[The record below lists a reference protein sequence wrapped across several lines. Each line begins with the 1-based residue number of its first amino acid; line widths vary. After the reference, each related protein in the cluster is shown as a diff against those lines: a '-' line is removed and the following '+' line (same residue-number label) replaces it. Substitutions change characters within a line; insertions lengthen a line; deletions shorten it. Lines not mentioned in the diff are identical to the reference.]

1 MHNCEKRNKIHV
13 LQHTKV
19 PFFKKRLYILIIHAR
34 KVCIN
39 LRVSKKNLNF
49 AHFFAVDCFELTHKN
64 LKIVNLQTAFS
75 KNNKTSRILRYK
87 KNMRTLFTKTTL
99 LLCALLLSVNMLG
112 NTVSSTNSSE
122 DVKNGKIEMK
132 GNHATF
138 YLSGVSAYEYN
149 WRSSKAYAIGTVG
162 KQSSKTLT
170 LSWVA
175 DGDYDIKVT
184 NIRFY
189 AKAYTSGEWAVKNGK
204 IVVAGS
210 EYTIGTIN
218 TETRGFDEINESGDF
233 PGDISIVCKNN
244 GTGYSFDYFIKNITI
259 TYTATPKIQTKTG
272 SVELTICPEAPKTID
287 LNTCITNKDN
297 HLSYTFSCTAEGANI
312 EETTFSASR
321 IGDYTVNVAVGKED
335 NCHEAASTSFT
346 VIVTP
351 AALTLTAPTASDII
365 YHQTLDE
372 SGLTG
377 GKASVGSCE
386 VTGKWAWEYPET
398 TPSIGDNQPFLVVF
412 TPSENGRNYTNFET
426 TALVD
431 VKRAQYIFDGSG
443 DGEGDEWWC
452 ENDNW
457 NVDAAPSIEDSV
469 LVQHNVLIACE
480 VYAYSVEI
488 AEGKTITIA
497 PEGGLTVGAGGIIGA
512 NRNNLILKAGTEGET
527 KGKTGYLRISPEYT
541 GAMPEATVE
550 LYTIGYYNM
559 NVGNHQDVGTWQYVG
574 SPMVNDGTLARNVFT
589 KNMLYDWNEATGE
602 WKNNL
607 RRLVLQPFTGY
618 ATSQYNEEGRLVTN
632 QGQLVDNGVVVL
644 PLTYT
649 ESSATPG
656 CNVLAN
662 SFSAPIDISRI
673 ETTDFSEGVD
683 ATIHLFN
690 TGSKMDLEALSEKKS
705 VASIDVNAAGQ
716 YLSIPVINAKTL
728 NSEFGYP
735 ILIPSMQ
742 GFYVNTDRAGTLTLD
757 YEKLVWNAN
766 LKASPNIPLRAPK
779 RSIEEEQTISGAL
792 QVTLTT
798 DGMTDNLFL
807 LEAEHYD
814 ASFENGLD
822 ARKKMSCAF
831 NIFAIE
837 DSAQLAVDATN
848 SIIGTRVGVR
858 TGDETAYTL
867 VFSHLKT
874 ENALALL
881 DNETE
886 ETIDINEGL
895 EYTFFAEPNSV
906 ITERFQIVERAN
918 APAVATGT
926 ENAKNGVKAHKFIKD
941 GQLYVLKNGVLYN
954 AMGAVVR

>member
-1 MHNCEKRNKIHV
+1 MKTLAINRQFFTIILVILALVGVNSNVRSEAYTIMLSQSDIKTSGSDNGKV
-13 LQHTKV
+13 VKKV
-19 PFFKKRLYILIIHAR
+19 P
-34 KVCIN
+34 
-39 LRVSKKNLNF
+39 
-49 AHFFAVDCFELTHKN
+49 
-64 LKIVNLQTAFS
+64 
-75 KNNKTSRILRYK
+75 
-87 KNMRTLFTKTTL
+87 
-99 LLCALLLSVNMLG
+99 
-112 NTVSSTNSSE
+112 
-122 DVKNGKIEMK
+122 
-132 GNHATF
+132 HATF
-138 YLSGVSAYEYN
+138 TLASNGNNIAKGDDGGFRVWDDLPIN
-149 WRSSKAYAIGTVG
+149 TQKDV
-162 KQSSKTLT
+162 TLT
-170 LSWVA
+170 WEL
-175 DGDYDIKVT
+175 DDEDNYQIEVT
-184 NIRFY
+184 HISFV
-189 AKAYTSGEWAVKNGK
+189 AKAYNSNAVASDNGK
-204 IVVAGS
+204 LSFNGEEAVV
-210 EYTIGTIN
+210 IGTASPSQYYGWHSTPFGGDGSYASGVVIKLIN
-218 TETRGFDEINESGDF
+218 TAKY
-233 PGDISIVCKNN
+233 SIIR
-244 GTGYSFDYFIKNITI
+244 TFDYHFKNFEIQYAIKPVI
-259 TYTATPKIQTKTG
+259 KTTEDNK
-272 SVELTICPEAPKTID
+272 VAVTICDGNRQYLD
-287 LNTCITNKDN
+287 LASCITNKSALDAHITSYGYELFGDN
-297 HLSYTFSCTAEGANI
+297 PAGGYISDNKFYAVNTGT
-312 EETTFSASR
+312 
-321 IGDYTVNVAVGKED
+321 YTVRIKAYYKD
-335 NCHEAASTSFT
+335 ACHFT
-346 VIVTP
+346 GYKLMTITVTP
-351 AALTLTAPTASDII
+351 ATLSLTAPTASDII
-365 YHQTLDE
+365 YHHTLGE
-372 SGLTG
+372 SVLTDG
-377 GKASVGSCE
+377 TASVGSCE
-386 VTGKWAWEYPET
+386 VAGTWAWKSPSTAPET
-398 TPSIGDNQPFLVVF
+398 GDDQPFAVVF
-412 TPSENGRNYTNFET
+412 TPSANIGNYTNFET

-431 VKRAQYIFDGSG
+431 VKRAQFIFNGSG
-443 DGEGDEWWC
+443 SEVDDPNHITWC
-452 ENDNW
+452 YDDNW
-457 NVDAAPSIEDSV
+457 NVNLKPGSEDEVIIE
-469 LVQHNVLIACE
+469 HNVVIRQE
-480 VYAYSVEI
+480 VSAYSVSIE
-488 AEGKTITIA
+488 EGVTLTIMPT
-497 PEGGLTVGAGGIIGA
+497 GGLTVGAGGIIGA
-512 NRNNLILKAGTEGET
+512 NRDNLILKAGTEGAT

-656 CNVLAN
+656 CNVFAN
-662 SFSAPIDISRI
+662 SFTAPIDISKL
-673 ETTDFSEGVD
+673 ETSDFSEGVD

-690 TGSKMDLEALSEKKS
+690 TGSKMDVAALSEKKS
-705 VASIDVNAAGQ
+705 VESIDVNAAGQ

-728 NSEFGYP
+728 NTEFGYP
-735 ILIPSMQ
+735 ILIPAMQ
-742 GFYVNTDRAGTLTLD
+742 GFYVNTDKAGTLTLD
-757 YEKLVWNAN
+757 YEKLVWKTN
-766 LKASPNIPLRAPK
+766 LATTPNTALRAPK
-779 RSIEEEQTISGAL
+779 RSADEEEQIISGAL
-792 QVTLTT
+792 QVTLAT

-837 DSAQLAVDATN
+837 DSAQLAVNATN

-886 ETIDINEGL
+886 ETIDINEGS

-926 ENAKNGVKAHKFIKD
+926 ENAKNGVKAQKFIKD

>member
-1 MHNCEKRNKIHV
+1 MKTLAINRQFFTIILVILALVGVNSSVRSEAYTIMLSQDDIKTSGSDKGKV
-13 LQHTKV
+13 VKKV
-19 PFFKKRLYILIIHAR
+19 P
-34 KVCIN
+34 
-39 LRVSKKNLNF
+39 
-49 AHFFAVDCFELTHKN
+49 
-64 LKIVNLQTAFS
+64 
-75 KNNKTSRILRYK
+75 
-87 KNMRTLFTKTTL
+87 
-99 LLCALLLSVNMLG
+99 
-112 NTVSSTNSSE
+112 
-122 DVKNGKIEMK
+122 
-132 GNHATF
+132 HATF
-138 YLSGVSAYEYN
+138 TLASDGYNITDGDDGGFYVWRYLPYKSQKEV
-149 WRSSKAYAIGTVG
+149 
-162 KQSSKTLT
+162 TLT
-170 LSWVA
+170 WELDDEDNYQIEVKS
-175 DGDYDIKVT
+175 ISFK
-184 NIRFY
+184 
-189 AKAYTSGEWAVKNGK
+189 AKAYVWFSFLGGEAQLSFNNGHFVSVGTATLIPSDGWRDIGGKGTYSSGVKAILKTG
-204 IVVAGS
+204 A
-210 EYTIGTIN
+210 
-218 TETRGFDEINESGDF
+218 DF
-233 PGDISIVCKNN
+233 PHI
-244 GTGYSFDYFIKNITI
+244 FDYHFKDF
-259 TYTATPKIQTKTG
+259 KIQYAIKPVIKTTENNK
-272 SVELTICPEAPKTID
+272 VAVTICDDNRQYLD
-287 LNTCITNKDN
+287 LASCITNKSVLDAHITSYEYELYGDN
-297 HLSYTFSCTAEGANI
+297 PAGGYISDNKFYAVNTGT
-312 EETTFSASR
+312 
-321 IGDYTVNVAVGKED
+321 YTVRIKANYKDA
-335 NCHEAASTSFT
+335 CHFT
-346 VIVTP
+346 GDTLMTITVTP
-351 AALTLTAPTASDII
+351 ATLSLTAPTASDII
-365 YHQTLDE
+365 YHQTLGE
-372 SGLTG
+372 SVLTG

-386 VTGKWAWEYPET
+386 VTGTWAWKYPET
-398 TPSIGDNQPFLVVF
+398 TPSIGDNQPFPVVF
-412 TPSENGRNYTNFET
+412 TPSENAGNYTNFET
-426 TALVD
+426 TASVD

-452 ENDNW
+452 EHDNW
-457 NVDAAPSIEDSV
+457 NVGAAPSIEDEV

-550 LYTIGYYNM
+550 IYTIGYYNM

-607 RRLVLQPFTGY
+607 RRLVLQPFIGY

-690 TGSKMDLEALSEKKS
+690 TGSKMDVEALSEKKS